1 MNESNTK
8 KNLSDYTQDEL
19 NKMSPDQVQH
29 LFMETL
35 REIVEVSQSATQ
47 HINQL
52 DEYRKKAVQSGDVQ
66 TANELEAAVES
77 AKKHLAEGMTSCQEI
92 VDELRAEDVKTLSI
106 FNKANFERGKALTE
120 SLSSGARAHDEYIQ
134 ARRDE
139 RYEKMIEEAGEIE
152 SPASRLK
159 H

>member
-77 AKKHLAEGMTSCQEI
+77 AKKHLAEG
-92 VDELRAEDVKTLSI
+92 
-106 FNKANFERGKALTE
+106 
-120 SLSSGARAHDEYIQ
+120 
-134 ARRDE
+134 
-139 RYEKMIEEAGEIE
+139 
-152 SPASRLK
+152 
-159 H
+159 